1 MENTLTKQQAET
13 LLLVTRQWKD
23 HVRLI
28 LGENDYNTFSEWLD
42 KLHDLD
48 ESCTGVNLYE
58 LYYLMND
65 LSVYLSASIL
75 RNKVV

>member
-1 MENTLTKQQAET
+1 MENTLTRRQAEA
-13 LLLVTRQWKD
+13 LLLATRQWKD

-28 LGENDYNTFSEWLD
+28 LGENDYERFSEWLD

-48 ESCTGVNLYE
+48 DSCTGVNLYE
-58 LYYLMND
+58 LFYLMND
-65 LSVYLSASIL
+65 LSVSLSASIL